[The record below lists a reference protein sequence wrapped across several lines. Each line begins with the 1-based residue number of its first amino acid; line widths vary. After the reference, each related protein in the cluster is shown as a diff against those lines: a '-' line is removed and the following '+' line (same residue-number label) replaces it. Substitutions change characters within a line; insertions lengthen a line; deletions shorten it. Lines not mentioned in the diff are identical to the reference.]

1 VTRKTASPKQPKET
15 TKANALVVSEPLP
28 VPKALLVAGVVL
40 DPELEIQR
48 QKRMEGLKAHLQGM
62 IAQGKGE
69 AAVDSVLV
77 AMIAMER
84 EVDQLGWRVLQATRY
99 RFGRNTEKL
108 SREELS
114 QLYLAFGGDK
124 ATAASDQK
132 LSVPTPEQ
140 PEQVD
145 DAAQSD
151 KATSRRCSSR
161 SRSDNAP
168 TAATR

>member
-1 VTRKTASPKQPKET
+1 MPKE
-15 TKANALVVSEPLP
+15 
-28 VPKALLVAGVVL
+28 LLVAGVVL

-48 QKRMEGLKAHLQGM
+48 QKRMEGLKAQLLGM

-124 ATAASDQK
+124 ATAASDQE
-132 LSVPTPEQ
+132 LPVPTPEQ

-151 KATSRRCSSR
+151 EASASEQPATEGKPGGKGIRIFSLSLTLLGIKAGRKARR
-161 SRSDNAP
+161 
-168 TAATR
+168 